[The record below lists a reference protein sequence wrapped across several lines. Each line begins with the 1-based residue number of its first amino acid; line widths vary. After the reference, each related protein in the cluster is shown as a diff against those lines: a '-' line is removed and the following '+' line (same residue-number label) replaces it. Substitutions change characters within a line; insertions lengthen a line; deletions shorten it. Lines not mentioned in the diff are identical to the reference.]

1 MMGFGVGML
10 IMGLFGL
17 LILVGIVVLIVTS
30 IQYLIRVNHP
40 TTVSAANDP
49 LAQLQLRLVR
59 GEITPEEYETLR
71 NHLRN

>member
-40 TTVSAANDP
+40 TTVSASNDP